1 MARFQKQ
8 ADATRYINSLLES
21 RNIRADSGISEV
33 GEEPWQVFE
42 YNGKCIG
49 IATNGSVWT
58 GLSGGGWKCISST
71 CTVSSALQ
79 AIEFLLK

>member
-1 MARFQKQ
+1 MGRFQKQ
-8 ADATRYINSLLES
+8 AEATRYISSLLES
-21 RNIRADSGISEV
+21 RNIRTDFGISEV

-58 GLSGGGWKCISST
+58 GLSGGDWKCISST